1 MPSLNEESL
10 TAEELFRTW
19 APFVARMLGRVGVPP
34 ADLEDAVQEVFL
46 VAHRRG
52 GFTPGRACEK
62 TWLAEIALRVA
73 SNVRRTRRRRPTV
86 HDETALGQVSAQG
99 ADPLDCAELRQKL
112 ERVAAA
118 LESLSQEARLV
129 FVMVEIEQ
137 ASAEEVARAQGV
149 PVGTV
154 YSRLHTARKQFR
166 AAYEAN
172 LAAPASKPSL
182 LSIVRERLSL
192 SRPLLAKKELA
203 Q

>member
-1 MPSLNEESL
+1 MNEEPL

-19 APFVARMLGRVGVPP
+19 APFVARMLGRVGVPS

-52 GFTPGRACEK
+52 GFTRGRACEK

-73 SNVRRTRRRRPTV
+73 SNLRRTKRRRPTCQ
-86 HDETALGQVSAQG
+86 DETALGQVSAQG
-99 ADPLDCAELRQKL
+99 ADPLARADVRQQL
-112 ERVAAA
+112 ERVTAA
-118 LESLSQEARLV
+118 LEQLSQESRLV
-129 FVMVEIEQ
+129 FVMIEIEQ
-137 ASAEEVARAQGV
+137 ASAEEVAQAQGV
-149 PVGTV
+149 AVGTV

-182 LSIVRERLSL
+182 LTIVRERLSL
-192 SRPLLAKKELA
+192 SRPLLTKKELA